1 MFTRGAV
8 LNSSPR
14 LLFLLAALLPSGLAC
29 VSPGD
34 GSIHWPGSRSVE
46 DQVRLPDAE
55 QMIDELDRMMTAN
68 GTIGVKSPDVWGQDR
83 LAKFRS
89 EYETQM
95 SEWLKSSFKGDV
107 NASLRRGETE
117 ARRLHVG
124 STLAESGAK
133 ATGKS
138 DPGSAD
144 SLARSLASADAS
156 SLALP
161 ATADKTAVV
170 LEPTVVLDEHSN
182 YLNHLN
188 QLRRI
193 NAGDDLTDRP
203 GYGLYLVRIP
213 VTLSPGPRS
222 RRGKGAIITVSAR
235 SLMTRDTMRNTLRNA
250 VINET
255 VNNLTQAIGSASASS
270 GERAPGPGAG
280 SFSLVAFADTEV
292 IYGTRNIDMLRGEAE
307 RQLAGDLA
315 DEPHHRSARI
325 GEWLRGELEASYHLL
340 EEAASPARSGQR
352 LAAVDPLEE
361 VGDLVVRRDYVRLAA
376 LQTSSIRD
384 GQVQRVSGQAG
395 RRAGDDPASLRR
407 RTSDL
412 LGFAL
417 RIQAAA
423 VNRRL
428 KQDMVD
434 QDPGLKQQNL
444 KNTSFFDPDAPEE
457 VIHLLEKYVNAK
469 WPLRVYAIEPVIAQQ
484 NVADAF
490 GRRTQSGLEV
500 AASVP
505 IGPLKVLSGLASAGL
520 AAERRAAEDETAIRL
535 NPTMVG
541 FGAGESTFG
550 WVFYPRIQTHAGGR
564 RLLTDVALL
573 LNGRLPDP
581 SGKEQSIEPGQREC
595 TALIVMPNFVP
606 KIEFITVA
614 NWFRTSEAGDGQKSD
629 LEKSSTLA
637 RKLVAAENALNRAKI
652 EGQYRPEEYQ
662 IALERLDQ
670 LKSMM
675 PTQRL
680 LVSVPYT
687 ADNNDSRIFCSQG
700 GQLRPSLLAWHGRP
714 PEEGRESTILIEGKN
729 FSVHDTHVI
738 AGGKQAKAVLVS
750 RNVMEVTISKDA
762 CPTRSADARPL
773 LDISVATPN
782 GVSNHLLIQM
792 SPPCSTRASSEDEWA
807 EQDPD
812 DESSSSSHSPKTAKE
827 ANHDPRHTA
836 LHESE
841 SKTR

>member
-1 MFTRGAV
+1 MLTRDKALCVLSLRLLLLAV
-8 LNSSPR
+8 LLS
-14 LLFLLAALLPSGLAC
+14 SGLAC
-29 VSPGD
+29 VGTGD
-34 GSIHWPGSRSVE
+34 GSIHWPDRLSFE

-55 QMIDELDRMMTAN
+55 QMIDDLDRMMTAN

-95 SEWLKSSFKGDV
+95 SEWVKSSFKGDV
-107 NASLRRGETE
+107 NAALRRGESE
-117 ARRLHVG
+117 ARRFHLG
-124 STLAESGAK
+124 TTLAESSAK
-133 ATGKS
+133 EPGES
-138 DPGSAD
+138 DPGAAG
-144 SLARSLASADAS
+144 SLARSLASADS
-156 SLALP
+156 GSLALAASP
-161 ATADKTAVV
+161 DKTPVV

-235 SLMTRDTMRNTLRNA
+235 SLMTRDTLRNTLRNA

-255 VNNLTQAIGSASASS
+255 VNNLTQAIGNQPTRS
-270 GERAPGPGAG
+270 GERATGPGAG

-292 IYGTRNIDMLRGEAE
+292 IYGAQNIAQLRSEAE

-315 DEPHHRSARI
+315 DEPHHRSARV
-325 GEWLRGELEASYHLL
+325 GEWLRGELEACYHLL
-340 EEAASPARSGQR
+340 EEAATPARSGPR

-361 VGDLVVRRDYVRLAA
+361 IGDLVVRRDYARLAG
-376 LQTSSIRD
+376 LQAGSIPD
-384 GQVQRVSGQAG
+384 GQVQRASGQAG
-395 RRAGDDPASLRR
+395 RTAEDPAVLRR
-407 RTSDL
+407 RTSEL

-417 RIQAAA
+417 RVQAAA

-434 QDPGLKQQNL
+434 QDPSLKQQNL

-457 VIHLLEKYVNAK
+457 VIRLFEKYVNTK

-505 IGPLKVLSGLASAGL
+505 VGPLRVLSGLASAGL
-520 AAERRAAEDETAIRL
+520 ASERRAAEDETAIRL

-550 WVFYPRIQTHAGGR
+550 WVFYPRIQTRAGGR

-614 NWFRTSEAGDGQKSD
+614 NWFRTSEVGEGQKSD

-637 RKLVAAENALNRAKI
+637 RKLVAAENALNRSKI
-652 EGQYRPEEYQ
+652 EGQYRPEEFQ
-662 IALERLDQ
+662 IALERLNQ

-680 LVSVPYT
+680 SVSVPYA

-738 AGGKQAKAVLVS
+738 AGGRPAKAVLVS
-750 RNVMEVTISKDA
+750 RNVLEVTISKQA

-792 SPPCSTRASSEDEWA
+792 SPPCSGRTGSEDDWSESDQEEERFASSRETAKKAKHEPHQTA
-807 EQDPD
+807 LY
-812 DESSSSSHSPKTAKE
+812 ESEPKTE
-827 ANHDPRHTA
+827 
-836 LHESE
+836 
-841 SKTR
+841 